1 MNNQQKWNRSN
12 SVLSS
17 SVPCA
22 GCIRRVST
30 SSPFLLCKRNY
41 SNISVHRDFGEWLA
55 GFIDAEGSFIIRK
68 DKKLYSFVFEI
79 GLHKDDTSVLKDIYK
94 TLGIGIIGTVG
105 QYSYFR
111 VTKQK
116 ELFILREILE
126 GYPLNSTKY
135 LNDLAFYQALVLY
148 TKTRTKTSELLD
160 EILTIKNSMNT
171 NRSNFEL
178 PKSKD
183 FRITPNW
190 FVGFLEGD
198 GSFSIL
204 RDNLSMRFNIWQA
217 KCDLALLEAIKD
229 FINNLPG
236 DYKSRRKTEGVVT
249 LTVRSAAA
257 NANTKALVSIGV
269 SNTDFIQNVFIPFLD
284 TLLFRTKK
292 GKAYYY
298 WKTVLSLKKLGLH
311 YTDEGLKI
319 IGLII
324 NKMNSLT
331 SNPNSADTLDSEVLQ
346 NDINRLLSG
355 PSNLEIQEDGRI
367 FIKSLNKYYSD
378 KSKIKVEL
386 HNELG
391 LVISTWDS
399 IADCAKYLGITR
411 QRAGTL
417 LQKGSSVRFEDKVLY
432 IKKVIT

>member
-1 MNNQQKWNRSN
+1 M
-12 SVLSS
+12 
-17 SVPCA
+17 
-22 GCIRRVST
+22 
-30 SSPFLLCKRNY
+30 
-41 SNISVHRDFGEWLA
+41 
-55 GFIDAEGSFIIRK
+55 
-68 DKKLYSFVFEI
+68 
-79 GLHKDDTSVLKDIYK
+79 
-94 TLGIGIIGTVG
+94 
-105 QYSYFR
+105 
-111 VTKQK
+111 
-116 ELFILREILE
+116 
-126 GYPLNSTKY
+126 
-135 LNDLAFYQALVLY
+135 LY

-284 TLLFRTKK
+284 TL
-292 GKAYYY
+292 Y
-298 WKTVLSLKKLGLH
+298 
-311 YTDEGLKI
+311 
-319 IGLII
+319 
-324 NKMNSLT
+324 
-331 SNPNSADTLDSEVLQ
+331 
-346 NDINRLLSG
+346 
-355 PSNLEIQEDGRI
+355 
-367 FIKSLNKYYSD
+367 
-378 KSKIKVEL
+378 
-386 HNELG
+386 
-391 LVISTWDS
+391 
-399 IADCAKYLGITR
+399 
-411 QRAGTL
+411 
-417 LQKGSSVRFEDKVLY
+417 
-432 IKKVIT
+432 